1 MVDNLYLSAL
11 RTQSLPFR
19 VQEFV
24 DFAIRDIAERT
35 IVKSIRDEA
44 ISKNMPQRYVDNIHS
59 EFDGT
64 ELWIWVNFKGKNQEP
79 LDFYFEEG
87 TKRHFIK
94 PMVKKALSWVEGTL
108 RFFSK
113 GHFVSGI
120 QARHVFREG
129 LKKGY
134 PEFKSTL
141 RREIEQY
148 LKETSLFG

>member
-24 DFAIRDIAERT
+24 DFKVREIAEKT
-35 IVKSIRDEA
+35 IVRAIRDEA
-44 ISKNMPQRYVDNIHS
+44 TSKNMPQRYVNNIHS
-59 EFDGT
+59 EFDGK
-64 ELWIWVNFKGKNQEP
+64 ELWIWVDFKGKKQEP

-94 PMVKKALSWVEGTL
+94 PVFKKALRWFEGSIK
-108 RFFSK
+108 FFSK
-113 GHFVSGI
+113 GHYVSGI

-134 PEFKSTL
+134 PEFKRSL
-141 RREIEQY
+141 QREIEIY
-148 LKETSLFG
+148 LKETTLFG